1 MSNFIQRAITGILF
15 VIVIGAAFVISPVT
29 YAMVM
34 VCVIT
39 LATNEFC
46 RMVRC
51 SDTAIRP
58 HFFIA
63 LATNVVAFTLGFLVF
78 FQGFDARCLLLLVGM
93 AWVVFLAELFTD
105 HQNPIYNIGVT
116 LLCNIYI
123 GMPFALLNLLA
134 FKGGCYDFRPIM
146 AMFLLSWVNDTG
158 AYLCG
163 ITMGKHKLYERV
175 SPKKTIE
182 GFVGGIVLTV
192 GASVLLHWIAGKFDI
207 TNIPLWFCILC
218 GLIISMIGTCG
229 DLIESKF
236 KRSVCI
242 KDSGRILPGHGGI
255 LDRFDA
261 TLFAAPIIS
270 LLYYFFI

>member
-15 VIVIGAAFVISPVT
+15 VLVIGAAFVLSPVT

-46 RMVRC
+46 RMIRC
-51 SDTAIRP
+51 GESGIHP

-78 FQGFDARCLLLLVGM
+78 FQGFDIRCLLLLVGF
-93 AWVVFLAELFTD
+93 AWAVFLAELFTD
-105 HQNPIYNIGVT
+105 HQTPIYNIGVT

-123 GMPFALLNLLA
+123 GMPFALVNLLA
-134 FKGGCYDFRPIM
+134 FKSGVYDFRPII
-146 AMFLLSWVNDTG
+146 AFFLLAWINDTG

-163 ITMGKHKLYERV
+163 VTMGKHKLYERV

-182 GFVGGIVLTV
+182 GFVGGVILTV
-192 GASVLLHWIAGKFDI
+192 GVAIGLHYIAQSYGI
-207 TNIPLWFCILC
+207 ETIPLWFCIAC
-218 GLIISMIGTCG
+218 GLIVSMIGTCG

-236 KRSVCI
+236 KRSVNL
-242 KDSGRILPGHGGI
+242 KDSGRLLPGHGGI

-261 TLFAAPIIS
+261 MLFAAPIIS
-270 LLYYFFI
+270 LLYFFFI

>member
-15 VIVIGAAFVISPVT
+15 VMVIGAAFVLSPVT
-29 YAMVM
+29 YAIVM

-46 RMVRC
+46 RMVRY
-51 SDTAIRP
+51 SDIVIHP

-78 FQGFDARCLLLLVGM
+78 FQGFDTRCLLLLVGM
-93 AWVVFLAELFTD
+93 AWSVFLVELFTD
-105 HQNPIYNIGVT
+105 HPNPIHNIGVT

-123 GMPFALLNLLA
+123 GMPFALVNLLA
-134 FKGGCYDFRPIM
+134 FKSGTYNFRPIL
-146 AMFLLSWVNDTG
+146 ALFLLSWINDTG

-182 GFVGGIVLTV
+182 GLIGGVVLTI
-192 GASVLLHWIAGKFDI
+192 GASILLHWVAVEMDFCYL
-207 TNIPLWFCILC
+207 PLWFCILS
-218 GLIISMIGTCG
+218 GFIVSIIGTCG

-242 KDSGRILPGHGGI
+242 KDSGTLLPGHGGI

-261 TLFAAPIIS
+261 TLFAIPIIS